1 MNESGIKIMYLSEIN
16 AWNFRRFG
24 MKDDGKP
31 GVHLKFNQGLNLLVG
46 ENDSGKTAIVDAIKY
61 TILTQSY
68 ENLRVELEDFH
79 IPVGESDEDKR
90 APDLRIECIF
100 RGFSDLEAKNFLE
113 WLGMEKNSDEIYEYY
128 LKVFLIAKRKGNQIY
143 YDIKAGSDQEGK
155 ALNGEARSLLRTTY
169 LKPLRDAEKEMAS
182 KRNSRLSQI
191 LESHEAFKGKE
202 EHYLYE
208 IIQEAN
214 GKVKNYFKGRDTSG
228 EELTDQEGKKLLEQ
242 INVYLESFAGEN
254 KMLSSDFNIS
264 PLRLKNILERLN
276 LELIESKSGLGSHN
290 LLFIATELLL
300 LKRENYQ
307 GLKLALVEEI
317 EAHLHV
323 QAQMRLIDF
332 LQQEVE
338 NSNLQL
344 IMTTHSTDLASKVN
358 LSNLIICKDGAAFP
372 MGYEYTELSQGDY
385 LFLERFL
392 DSTKANLFFAQ
403 GVILVEGDAENL
415 LIPTIA
421 DIIEKPLSKYG
432 VSIVNV
438 GNTAFLR
445 YSRIFKRKNP
455 EIGSLKIPVAAIT
468 DNDVRPDLYK
478 SKDPQAKTWEDLENE
493 KPIEQRREERKAR
506 IEGQDVKLYISPVWT
521 LEYDIALGVLQKE
534 LFEAVLR
541 AEKIQNSDSIGLTP
555 AKIKTVNKTV
565 EEKYKNWE
573 EENVPNE
580 KRAFYIYSDLML
592 DKSISKAITAQC
604 FAEVLSQKQKEDHE
618 GLKEKI
624 LKDENL
630 KYVVQAIN
638 YATNGVG

>member
-1 MNESGIKIMYLSEIN
+1 MYLSEIN

-24 MKDDGKP
+24 VKGDGKP
-31 GVHLKFNQGLNLLVG
+31 GIHLKFNQGLNLLVG
-46 ENDSGKTAIVDAIKY
+46 ENDSGKTAIVDAIRY

-68 ENLRVELEDFH
+68 ESLRIELEDFH

-90 APDLRIECIF
+90 AQELRIECVF

-128 LKVFLIAKRKGNQIY
+128 LKVFLIAKRKGNHIY

-169 LKPLRDAEKEMAS
+169 LKALRDAEKEMAS

-191 LESHEAFKGKE
+191 LESHEAFRGKE
-202 EHYLYE
+202 DHYLYE

-214 GKVKNYFKGRDTSG
+214 DKVKSYFKGRDTNG
-228 EELTDQEGKKLLEQ
+228 EELTDQEGKKILEQ

-254 KMLSSDFNIS
+254 KILSSDFNIS

-300 LKRENYQ
+300 LKRDNYQ

-332 LQQEVE
+332 LQEEVE

-372 MGYEYTELSQGDY
+372 MGYEYTELSKGDY

-415 LIPTIA
+415 IIPTIA

-478 SKDPQAKTWEDLENE
+478 SKDSQAKTWEDLETE
-493 KPIEQRREERKAR
+493 KPIEQRREEKKSR

-541 AEKIQNSDSIGLTP
+541 AEKVQNSDSIGLTP
-555 AKIKTVNKTV
+555 EKIKAVNKTV

-573 EENVPNE
+573 EENVSNE

-604 FAEVLSQKQKEDHE
+604 FAEVLRQKPKEERED
-618 GLKEKI
+618 LKEKI
-624 LKDENL
+624 LKDEKL
-630 KYVVQAIN
+630 QYIVQAID
-638 YATNGVG
+638 YVTNGDE

>member
-1 MNESGIKIMYLSEIN
+1 MYLSEIN

-24 MKDDGKP
+24 VKGDGKP
-31 GVHLKFNQGLNLLVG
+31 GIHLKFNQGLNLLVG

-68 ENLRVELEDFH
+68 ESLRIELEDFH

-90 APDLRIECIF
+90 AQELRIECIF

-128 LKVFLIAKRKGNQIY
+128 LKVFLIAKRKGNHIY

-202 EHYLYE
+202 DHYLYE

-214 GKVKNYFKGRDTSG
+214 DKVKSYFKGRDTSG
-228 EELTDQEGKKLLEQ
+228 EELTDQEGKKILEQ

-254 KMLSSDFNIS
+254 KILSSDFNIS

-300 LKRENYQ
+300 LKRDNYQ

-332 LQQEVE
+332 LQEEVE

-358 LSNLIICKDGAAFP
+358 LSNLIICKDGAAFS
-372 MGYEYTELSQGDY
+372 MGYEYTELSKGDY

-478 SKDPQAKTWEDLENE
+478 IKDPQAKTWEDLDTER
-493 KPIEQRREERKAR
+493 PIEQRRGERKSR

-541 AEKIQNSDSIGLTP
+541 AEKVQNSDSIGLTL
-555 AKIKTVNKTV
+555 AKIEAVNKIV
-565 EEKYKNWE
+565 EEKYKSWDEGNVSNE
-573 EENVPNE
+573 E
-580 KRAFYIYSDLML
+580 RAFYIYSDLML

-604 FAEVLSQKQKEDHE
+604 FAEVLRQKPKENRED
-618 GLKEKI
+618 LKEKI

-630 KYVVQAIN
+630 QYIVQAIN